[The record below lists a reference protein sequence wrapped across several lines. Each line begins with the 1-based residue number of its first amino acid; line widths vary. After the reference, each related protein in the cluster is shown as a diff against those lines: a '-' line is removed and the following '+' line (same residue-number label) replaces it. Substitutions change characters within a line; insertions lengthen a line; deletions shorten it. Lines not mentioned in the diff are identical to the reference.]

1 MSGEQ
6 QIDYE
11 ALAQDAMRG
20 VVRAVLLRVAKNGLP
35 GEHHF
40 YVAFYTQA
48 PGVIISKR
56 IREKYPEE
64 MTIVLQHRF
73 WDLAVHDD
81 RFEVKLTFDAIPE
94 RLVVPFDAVKVFFDP
109 SVPYGLQ
116 FEEAGMGGAHNFRGA
131 SDSDDYRE
139 TDDGRDGTPTRG
151 TRSGASVKIDGERT
165 EKKPAQRKAR
175 QTKSADVVGAN
186 PPPLPQRP
194 SEPPA
199 KPATPRARP
208 VAQDS
213 ASMTEAKTMRPPPT
227 PPAVAPDKVDDG
239 AAKVV
244 QLDKFR
250 KK

>member
-11 ALAQDAMRG
+11 ALAQEAMRG
-20 VVRAVLLRVAKNGLP
+20 VVRAVLGRIAKSGLP
-35 GEHHF
+35 GAHHF
-40 YVAFYTQA
+40 YIAFYTQA

-73 WDLAVHDD
+73 WDLAVQDD

-116 FEEAGMGGAHNFRGA
+116 FEEPGLGSANAFRSTG
-131 SDSDDYRE
+131 DSDDYPDRGDTE
-139 TDDGRDGTPTRG
+139 DAMPARATRPQSRG
-151 TRSGASVKIDGERT
+151 DADKSERKPSTRKL
-165 EKKPAQRKAR
+165 KPAKPQDSIVA
-175 QTKSADVVGAN
+175 TPP
-186 PPPLPQRP
+186 PPPLRAADAA
-194 SEPPA
+194 A
-199 KPATPRARP
+199 KPAPARVKIALEP
-208 VAQDS
+208 VATAES
-213 ASMTEAKTMRPPPT
+213 KKLGPVPT
-227 PPAVAPDKVDDG
+227 PSEDADAEG
-239 AAKVV
+239 QGRAAKVV

>member
-11 ALAQDAMRG
+11 ALAQDARRG
-20 VVRAVLLRVAKNGLP
+20 VVRTVLARIAKSGLP

-40 YVAFYTQA
+40 YIAFYTQA

-73 WDLAVHDD
+73 WDLAVQDD

-94 RLVVPFDAVKVFFDP
+94 RLVVPFNAVKVFFDP

-116 FEEAGMGGAHNFRGA
+116 FDEPGLEAGSAFKSSG
-131 SDSDDYRE
+131 DSDDYPE
-139 TDDGRDGTPTRG
+139 QGSNRDEMEDASP
-151 TRSGASVKIDGERT
+151 RSSRAHGKAAM
-165 EKKPAQRKAR
+165 EKSDRKPAMPRKPKPVKAVEPGHD
-175 QTKSADVVGAN
+175 DVTPRVAEPVSKA
-186 PPPLPQRP
+186 PPPLRQKPVLAP
-194 SEPPA
+194 VPTGEAVKSPA
-199 KPATPRARP
+199 
-208 VAQDS
+208 D
-213 ASMTEAKTMRPPPT
+213 PT
-227 PPAVAPDKVDDG
+227 PGNDM
-239 AAKVV
+239 AKVV